1 MFEKLTPYLLVS
13 QLEHPKLPLGLHSNV
28 YPIDSCRGERVRA
41 CVRACVHACVV
52 HTCGACIVGVV
63 GMVKWK

>member
-28 YPIDSCRGERVRA
+28 YPIQLDSCRGE

-63 GMVKWK
+63 GMVEWK